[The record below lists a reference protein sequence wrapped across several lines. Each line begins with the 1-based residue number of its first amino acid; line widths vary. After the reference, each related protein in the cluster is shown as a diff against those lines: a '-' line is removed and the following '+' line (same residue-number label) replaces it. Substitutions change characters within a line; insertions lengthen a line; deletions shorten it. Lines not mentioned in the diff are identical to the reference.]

1 MNIFRSK
8 RSAEPTM
15 SDITNDNEG
24 TSIFGGKAK
33 APSNGGGQRRALG
46 DITNAVQG
54 TDGTGSQ
61 GLASKANRYSF
72 VNVHFS

>member
-8 RSAEPTM
+8 RSAETTM

-24 TSIFGGKAK
+24 VTSIFGGKAK
-33 APSNGGGQRRALG
+33 AASNGQRRALG

-54 TDGTGSQ
+54 TETNSIQ
-61 GLASKANRYSF
+61 GLASKANR
-72 VNVHFS
+72 